1 MKRDLVALT
10 EREHDL
16 LVIGGG
22 IYGACCAWDAAQR
35 GLSVA
40 LVEAADFGSGTS
52 WNSLKTIHGG
62 LRYLQTLDVRRLR
75 ESVRERSTL
84 LRIAPELV
92 RPLPFVIPTYG
103 HGTKGFEALG
113 LGMLLNDLLSFDR
126 NRALPPEREIPPGR
140 TLSRAEV
147 LDIVPGAPTAG
158 LSGGALYY
166 DGQLQSG
173 ERLLLAFLHAAADA
187 GATLVN
193 YAEVVG
199 LRKQD
204 GRVVGARVRDHEDGA
219 HVEVR
224 ARVTLNAAGPGIARI
239 LALAGVAAPTVPLLR
254 ACNLVLKRGI
264 VGTGAV
270 GMRSAGRFLFAVPW
284 NGRTLIG
291 TSYEPAATNG
301 PDWRGFL
308 EQARLAFPWADL
320 TPGDVAVVHQ
330 GLVPGHSANALATRP
345 LLIDHATA
353 HGLAGLVSILGVKYT
368 TARGLAERAVDL
380 ICARLEHE
388 AATCRTASTPL
399 VHARL
404 LAGPLAERVRF
415 AVREEQALHVT
426 DAVMRR
432 LDLGTA
438 GPPSEADLAVVSEVM
453 SAELGWPPE
462 RREAEQRALLA
473 SYPPAR

>member
-1 MKRDLVALT
+1 MKRDLAELT

-35 GLSVA
+35 GLKVA

-103 HGTKGFEALG
+103 HGSQGPEALG
-113 LGMLLNDLLSFDR
+113 LGIMLNDLLSFDR

-140 TLSRAEV
+140 TLSRQEV
-147 LDIVPGAPTAG
+147 LAIVPGAPTAG

-199 LRKQD
+199 LKKQD
-204 GRVVGARVRDHEDGA
+204 GRIVGARVRDHEDGA

-224 ARVTLNAAGPGIARI
+224 SRLTLNAAGPGIARV
-239 LALAGVAAPTVPLLR
+239 LALAGVPAPAVPLLR
-254 ACNLVLKRGI
+254 ACNLVLKRAI
-264 VGTGAV
+264 VGMGAV

-284 NGRTLIG
+284 NGRTLVG
-291 TSYEPAATNG
+291 TSYEPASTTG
-301 PDWRGFL
+301 PNWRGFV
-308 EQARLAFPWADL
+308 EQARVAFPWADL
-320 TPGDVAVVHQ
+320 TPEDVALVHQ
-330 GLVPGHSANALATRP
+330 GLVPGQSASALGTRP
-345 LLIDHATA
+345 LLIDHAA
-353 HGLAGLVSILGVKYT
+353 QHGVAGLVSILGVKYT
-368 TARGLAERAVDL
+368 TARGLAERAIDL
-380 ICARLEHE
+380 VGARLDQGDVL
-388 AATCRTASTPL
+388 CQTASTPL
-399 VHARL
+399 TQARPL
-404 LAGPLAERVRF
+404 SGPLAERVRI
-415 AVREEQALHVT
+415 AVREEQALHLS

-438 GPPSEADLAVVSEVM
+438 GPPSEADLAIVSDVM
-453 SAELGWPPE
+453 ATELGWSLE
-462 RREAEQRALLA
+462 RRQAEQQALA
-473 SYPPAR
+473 ANYPPAR